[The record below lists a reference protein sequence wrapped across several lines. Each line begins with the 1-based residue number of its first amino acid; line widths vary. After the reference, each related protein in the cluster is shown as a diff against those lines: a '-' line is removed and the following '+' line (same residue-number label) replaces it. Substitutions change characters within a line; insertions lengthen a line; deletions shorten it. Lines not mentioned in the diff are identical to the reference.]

1 MLKDKDFSPLLKFYV
16 SFMQNHSDSK
26 RKHLSHCIGNN
37 WFYTLYV
44 IHWKKKKKR
53 ENVSANQME
62 LKIILLSTIEPLRQ
76 LFLSWRSLIYSTCIC
91 WAWKDA
97 LHYTSAP
104 ILDTK
109 LRKTIASSRCYW
121 IRWKWRRTKKIEIKS
136 KFQLPILEALLL
148 GPVCQQWKKHTSL
161 KSMIKY
167 FNRQELHMIDY
178 TVNCTNWQLNES
190 WG

>member
-26 RKHLSHCIGNN
+26 RKHLSHCIGKN

-44 IHWKKKKKR
+44 IHWKKKKKKKR
-53 ENVSANQME
+53 ENVSSNQMGR
-62 LKIILLSTIEPLRQ
+62 KIVLLSTIEPLRE

-104 ILDTK
+104 ILDTT

-121 IRWKWRRTKKIEIKS
+121 IRWKWKRTKKIEIKS

-148 GPVCQQWKKHTSL
+148 GPVCQQWKKHTEF
-161 KSMIKY
+161 K
-167 FNRQELHMIDY
+167 
-178 TVNCTNWQLNES
+178 VNDKIFQ
-190 WG
+190 